1 MKDKQVKKIKRR
13 VFFRRVKRKLKTLYR
28 KMVGLPIYKQKYEHF
43 KLNQKGELTEQKKKK
58 ILNEIAEKNLNY
70 TINWKKPQTFNE
82 KIMWM
87 KLYYQNPLITTCCDK
102 FMVKEY
108 VDDVIGEGHVVPNI
122 DWWTDPEDID
132 FDSLPDQ
139 FALKVNWS
147 SGFNIIV
154 KDKSKIDED
163 DIRKKL
169 KNWIKPYQN
178 SYYQMFNWGYKY
190 MSPVIYAE
198 EYISEVDDEEQVFD
212 YKFFCY
218 DGVCKNIF
226 ITTDRF
232 TNKTY
237 NWFDRDFNELPFT
250 YGKAPKTPGGVTK
263 PKHYEEMVQYAEK
276 LAKPFPFVRVDFYE
290 IGDRVMVGEMTFYSG
305 GGILKFTPPEWDK
318 KLGDLINLPPRLNFD
333 KLRKYTQLSQQ
344 EAYQMEEKITYEAKK
359 HYCEQKGY
367 AQLHYFPNLTTPR
380 SYNEK
385 LLWLALNYKNPKIA
399 ICTDKYEMKSYVRK
413 AIGDSF
419 VVPSYGVYEDINDI
433 CWEELPDSF
442 VVKSTAGWGS
452 KQVRVIK
459 NKAYLNEDMFKASIA
474 EWLYPWNTYYYNN
487 MCITDENIKPRIIV
501 EKLLGDGDTAI
512 NDYKIYCANGEP
524 IFALIVSGRNSNA
537 QKRAF
542 VDVKTWKVLPFRRR
556 GVHKA
561 SEVSKPDNFDE
572 MMEAAKKLSDGFPFV
587 RVDFYDVDNTLYVGE
602 MTFSPGLFLKIEP
615 ISWDFRLGE
624 YIDID
629 SLM

>member
-1 MKDKQVKKIKRR
+1 
-13 VFFRRVKRKLKTLYR
+13 
-28 KMVGLPIYKQKYEHF
+28 MVGLPIYKQKYEHF

-218 DGVCKNIF
+218 DGVIHNH
-226 ITTDRF
+226 
-232 TNKTY
+232 
-237 NWFDRDFNELPFT
+237 
-250 YGKAPKTPGGVTK
+250 G
-263 PKHYEEMVQYAEK
+263 
-276 LAKPFPFVRVDFYE
+276 
-290 IGDRVMVGEMTFYSG
+290 
-305 GGILKFTPPEWDK
+305 
-318 KLGDLINLPPRLNFD
+318 
-333 KLRKYTQLSQQ
+333 
-344 EAYQMEEKITYEAKK
+344 
-359 HYCEQKGY
+359 
-367 AQLHYFPNLTTPR
+367 
-380 SYNEK
+380 
-385 LLWLALNYKNPKIA
+385 
-399 ICTDKYEMKSYVRK
+399 
-413 AIGDSF
+413 
-419 VVPSYGVYEDINDI
+419 
-433 CWEELPDSF
+433 
-442 VVKSTAGWGS
+442 
-452 KQVRVIK
+452 
-459 NKAYLNEDMFKASIA
+459 
-474 EWLYPWNTYYYNN
+474 
-487 MCITDENIKPRIIV
+487 
-501 EKLLGDGDTAI
+501 
-512 NDYKIYCANGEP
+512 
-524 IFALIVSGRNSNA
+524 
-537 QKRAF
+537 
-542 VDVKTWKVLPFRRR
+542 
-556 GVHKA
+556 
-561 SEVSKPDNFDE
+561 
-572 MMEAAKKLSDGFPFV
+572 
-587 RVDFYDVDNTLYVGE
+587 
-602 MTFSPGLFLKIEP
+602 
-615 ISWDFRLGE
+615 
-624 YIDID
+624 
-629 SLM
+629 